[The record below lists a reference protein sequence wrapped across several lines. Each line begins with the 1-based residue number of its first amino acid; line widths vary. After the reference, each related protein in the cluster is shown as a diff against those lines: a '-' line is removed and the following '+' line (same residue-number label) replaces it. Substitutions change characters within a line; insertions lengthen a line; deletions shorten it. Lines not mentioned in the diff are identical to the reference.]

1 MAVEKDLSSV
11 SLGPNPMP
19 HLAHVIIGLE
29 SPCHQ
34 VNFQLSIVKYCQI
47 MKPVIL
53 RISNAA
59 NPDAANANAVVC
71 VSST

>member
-1 MAVEKDLSSV
+1 MPLLKKQITDFFRPGFFLLKGGEVAVEKDLSSV

-34 VNFQLSIVKYCQI
+34 VNF
-47 MKPVIL
+47 
-53 RISNAA
+53 
-59 NPDAANANAVVC
+59 
-71 VSST
+71 